1 MCRGVCMT
9 VMEHA
14 VNLITHNKNCKL
26 IHSCFKCTIGFC
38 VGRMLQCTR
47 AITVVH

>member
-14 VNLITHNKNCKL
+14 VNLITH
-26 IHSCFKCTIGFC
+26 TIKI
-38 VGRMLQCTR
+38 VSSYIPVLN
-47 AITVVH
+47 AL